1 MPRVGFEPTTHRL
14 VNGKSLTTARPPMC
28 VWVGEPITLARLSYR
43 GMTSGSGFETLC
55 VGRRLYTTI
64 GHGFEPHALHLTP
77 LVRY

>member
-1 MPRVGFEPTTHRL
+1 
-14 VNGKSLTTARPPMC
+14 
-28 VWVGEPITLARLSYR
+28 
-43 GMTSGSGFETLC
+43 MTSGSGFETLC